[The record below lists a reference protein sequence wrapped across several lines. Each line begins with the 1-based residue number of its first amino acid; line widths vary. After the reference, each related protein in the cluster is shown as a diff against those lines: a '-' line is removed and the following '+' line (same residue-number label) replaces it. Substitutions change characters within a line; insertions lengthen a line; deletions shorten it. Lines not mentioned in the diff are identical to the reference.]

1 MDLTILHVD
10 MDAFY
15 ASVEVLED
23 PSLAGKAVIVGGTG
37 DRGVVASCSYEARA
51 YGVRSAMPSG
61 RARRLCPRAV
71 FLPGS
76 FDRYADYSR
85 RLHEVL
91 LSFTPLVEGIALDEA
106 FLDVGGARR
115 LLGTAPEIGA
125 AIRRRIADDLHL
137 NASVGVATCKL
148 IAKLASEAAKPTASP
163 SGAVPGPGVLVVE
176 PGEEIAFLHPHPVQA
191 LWGVGPAT
199 RARLDRFGV
208 RTVGDL
214 AALPVETLVGALG
227 QSLGRHLHDLA
238 WARDDRPVEPDRAVK
253 SIGHEETFG
262 QDLFDVDRLHAQVV
276 RQCDAVATRLRRAG
290 RGRPD
295 GDPEGPL
302 RRLPHH
308 HPVPHRPPPAERRAR
323 PGPGGGRAPRRR
335 RLRARRAPRGRERV
349 EPGRAGG
356 RAAAARRR
364 DRPRRRRRGPEG
376 HAGRQRGGGGPAPV
390 RRHRRGPR
398 RPGRTGT
405 GCGSGAR
412 ATSNGDRRRSDHK
425 RVVDAPPL
433 CEDGLEREP
442 GA

>member
-1 MDLTILHVD
+1 M
-10 MDAFY
+10 
-15 ASVEVLED
+15 
-23 PSLAGKAVIVGGTG
+23 
-37 DRGVVASCSYEARA
+37 
-51 YGVRSAMPSG
+51 
-61 RARRLCPRAV
+61 

-115 LLGTAPEIGA
+115 LLGTAPEIGT
-125 AIRRRIADDLHL
+125 AIRRRIADDLRL

-199 RARLDRFGV
+199 RTKLDRFGV

-214 AALPVETLVGALG
+214 AALPVETLVNALG
-227 QSLGRHLHDLA
+227 RSLGRHLHDLA

-262 QDLFDVDRLHAQVV
+262 QDLFDVDRLHVQVV

-290 RGRPD
+290 VAGRTVTLKVRF
-295 GDPEGPL
+295 GDFRTITRSRTVPRPL
-302 RRLPHH
+302 S
-308 HPVPHRPPPAERRAR
+308 A
-323 PGPGGGRAPRRR
+323 GPGLARVAAELLDGVDCGPGVRLVGVSVSNLAEPEAEQLRLDDAIALGEDAEAPGDTQVASAVEQV
-335 RLRARRAPRGRERV
+335 RLRFGDTAVRPAALVGRNGLRLK
-349 EPGRAGG
+349 
-356 RAAAARRR
+356 
-364 DRPRRRRRGPEG
+364 
-376 HAGRQRGGGGPAPV
+376 
-390 RRHRRGPR
+390 
-398 RPGRTGT
+398 RTGDQQW
-405 GCGSGAR
+405 GPSPP
-412 ATSNGDRRRSDHK
+412 DDK

-433 CEDGLEREP
+433 CEDGREREP